1 MHYLLYVT
9 YFINVTHA
17 YASGWPLFKTY
28 WLKFRF
34 GITGVKRFFHQKRGD
49 LVHPPNLTRG
59 LGKGRMSSSL
69 HRRMQCAC
77 VLFLLNSST
86 SFCQPLYLMFLQSA
100 WTNFDET
107 WSQWPMTKRADV
119 QWPLN
124 RSKVIQGQRG
134 QKSIFSPKRIKST
147 RFHGMFTILIHM
159 IAYNALY
166 KSYGIKNS
174 SGSFGVKGV
183 KRSSESKKSLKNHIC

>member
-1 MHYLLYVT
+1 MSISLRPSIFVSGSNVNLGSTWDHPRQGTPSVT
-9 YFINVTHA
+9 A
-17 YASGWPLFKTY
+17 AMS
-28 WLKFRF
+28 
-34 GITGVKRFFHQKRGD
+34 
-49 LVHPPNLTRG
+49 
-59 LGKGRMSSSL
+59 SSSL

-86 SFCQPLYLMFLQSA
+86 SFCQPHYLMFLQSA

-119 QWPLN
+119 QWPLT

-166 KSYGIKNS
+166 KSYGSKNS
-174 SGSFGVKGV
+174 SGVIWGHRGQKVIRIQKIF
-183 KRSSESKKSLKNHIC
+183 KKSYLLGAI